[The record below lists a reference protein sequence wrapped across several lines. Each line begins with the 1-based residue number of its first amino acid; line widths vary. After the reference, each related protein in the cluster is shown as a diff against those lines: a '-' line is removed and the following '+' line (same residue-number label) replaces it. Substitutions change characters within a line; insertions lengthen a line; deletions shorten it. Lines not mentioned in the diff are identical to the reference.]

1 MPIPSMGDI
10 LLPVLRLLSGSA
22 HNAKTCLPGLQQ
34 EFALTEEEMAEL
46 IPSGFRGRVFDRADW
61 AIFHLMKAGL
71 VDRTS
76 RGVYATSPAGKA
88 LLASGQA
95 FGWPDLTAMPLYRAA
110 IQKSVPESETPDDT
124 PMPIAPQA
132 SAVQFDEDVTPD
144 EAMRRAFQQLN
155 GALEVEVLDRL
166 HVMHPVRFER
176 LILDLLKAMGYGAGT
191 FGKHEMTKTSGDG
204 GIDGIIHED
213 ALGLDAVY
221 IQAKRYQAET
231 KVGRPAIQQFIGS
244 LTGEGATKGVFVTT
258 SDFSA
263 EARGYLAKMQHRVV
277 LIGGREL
284 ARLMIRHGVGVR
296 DRVSYV
302 IRSVDED
309 YFADPQG

>member
-1 MPIPSMGDI
+1 MPC
-10 LLPVLRLLSGSA
+10 LRLLAGEA
-22 HNAKTCLPGLQQ
+22 RNTRDCLPSLKM
-34 EFALTEEEMAEL
+34 ELHLTDDDMAEVL
-46 IPSGFRGRVFDRADW
+46 KSGTRTRVFDRADW
-61 AIFHLMKAGL
+61 AVFHLFKAGL
-71 VDRTS
+71 VERPE
-76 RGVYATSPAGKA
+76 RGVYRASLEGRAWLAAGKPLNWKIIKEIPA
-88 LLASGQA
+88 HQA
-95 FGWPDLTAMPLYRAA
+95 AMAEAAERTTDADPVKLDAKAGRDTADETPEDMIERAA
-110 IQKSVPESETPDDT
+110 KEAE
-124 PMPIAPQA
+124 AA
-132 SAVQFDEDVTPD
+132 LAEDVL
-144 EAMRRAFQQLN
+144 Q
-155 GALEVEVLDRL
+155 RL
-166 HVMHPVRFER
+166 YVMHPVRFER
-176 LILDLLKAMGYGAGT
+176 LILDLLKAMGYGAGS

-258 SDFSA
+258 SDFST
-263 EARGYLAKMQHRVV
+263 EARGYLTKVQHRVV

-296 DRVSYV
+296 DRIAYV

-309 YFADPQG
+309 YFADPEG